1 MASVKDFKVKTEAII
16 LAVNPRGVKHR
27 FTAWVYSNEGGEYL
41 SGVFSPFQCV
51 PSGIFRRALFPFHQE
66 ILMSSDPQEGLVA
79 SVTRFF
85 KQALSTI
92 SGKAEPV
99 IEEVREAAHTAQASA
114 GAAVDEIKAN
124 MSEVTEKV
132 AESYEQVVKDI
143 EEAVPE
149 VLDKAQET
157 ISEALEQVDA
167 TFDEARSVVGEAVDQ
182 AISHAELKVE
192 SAKEE
197 LHHLE
202 SKAAEHL
209 ETLKEKAGEAVES
222 VEAALKET
230 LSGSDDHKTS

>member
-1 MASVKDFKVKTEAII
+1 
-16 LAVNPRGVKHR
+16 
-27 FTAWVYSNEGGEYL
+27 
-41 SGVFSPFQCV
+41 
-51 PSGIFRRALFPFHQE
+51 
-66 ILMSSDPQEGLVA
+66 MSSDPQEGLVA

-132 AESYEQVVKDI
+132 AESYEHVVKDI

-167 TFDEARSVVGEAVDQ
+167 TFDEARSVVGRL
-182 AISHAELKVE
+182 IRPSH
-192 SAKEE
+192 
-197 LHHLE
+197 
-202 SKAAEHL
+202 
-209 ETLKEKAGEAVES
+209 TLN
-222 VEAALKET
+222 
-230 LSGSDDHKTS
+230 